1 MARVDNSNLSMI
13 MYHYVRPLKNSKYP
27 NLKALELTKFKE
39 QIRWFKKEFDILDYD
54 QFLEIIN
61 SKKLSKRKKLI
72 LTFDDGY
79 KDNYN
84 SYKALIN
91 TLFTE
96 HNIKIGHLTLKKILD
111 GVY

>member
-1 MARVDNSNLSMI
+1 MEIPIAEPVEVQALAPALSP
-13 MYHYVRPLKNSKYP
+13 VKTDP
-27 NLKALELTKFKE
+27 N
-39 QIRWFKKEFDILDYD
+39 
-54 QFLEIIN
+54 IIIQ
-61 SKKLSKRKKLI
+61 SGKISRKKFNKAKI
-72 LTFDDGY
+72 DIIQGY

-96 HNIKIGHLTLKKILD
+96 HNIKIGQITLKKILD